1 MKLSKQARK
10 RILAELNEIRD
21 VLNKQAS
28 SGFFKPYPIEYEDEA
43 DLNASIDSVLLD
55 ILDGFGYMGATKV
68 VVKGDT
74 AYVKGEFELELDVKK
89 IIMWWDSIETNWD
102 KVAKDIAK
110 LLGRKWVVQ
119 YFEHAYR
126 IWNEE
131 GADRNQWGKPFD
143 SQQVSLNENPNTDWL
158 VYNDGAKGGDIVT
171 KSELSGDYRKDI
183 AYIAK
188 AINNFF

>member
-1 MKLSKQARK
+1 MKLSKQERK
-10 RILAELNEIRD
+10 RILAELNEIRN

-28 SGFFKPYPIEYEDEA
+28 SGFNKPYPIEYKNEA
-43 DLNASIDSVLLD
+43 DLEAGIDSVLLD
-55 ILDGFGYMGATKV
+55 IVDGFGFLGAKNTI
-68 VVKGDT
+68 VKGDKV
-74 AYVKGEFELELDVKK
+74 YVKVEGEIELDVKK

-102 KVAKDIAK
+102 KVAKDIVK
-110 LLGRKWVVQ
+110 LLGGKWVGE

-126 IWNEE
+126 LWNEV
-131 GADRNQWGKPFD
+131 G
-143 SQQVSLNENPNTDWL
+143 SQQVSLNENPNTDWV
-158 VYNDGAKGGDIVT
+158 VYNDSAMGGEIVT